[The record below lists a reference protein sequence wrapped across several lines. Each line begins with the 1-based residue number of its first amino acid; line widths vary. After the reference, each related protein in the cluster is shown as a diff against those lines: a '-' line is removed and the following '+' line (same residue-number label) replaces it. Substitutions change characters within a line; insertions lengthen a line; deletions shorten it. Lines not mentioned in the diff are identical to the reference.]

1 MIVACKELLGSVWAK
16 GLNILLLEFGNGRS
30 DDLLFLGTQLWV
42 QGQHGK
48 AGIIDAEIALKAVE
62 ENLSLLNNLL
72 DADGLSHL
80 LDGEMIGEQ
89 ADTYAIAEHDGKCL
103 FFAIGIRIRHY
114 RTKHKHIEEVFL
126 HILLGAG

>member
-1 MIVACKELLGSVWAK
+1 MIVACKEFLGSIRTK
-16 GLNILLLEFGNGRS
+16 GLNILLFELGNSRS
-30 DDLLFLGTQLWV
+30 YNLLFLGTRLRV
-42 QGQHGK
+42 ERQHGK
-48 AGIIDAEIALKAVE
+48 AGIIDAEIALKTVE